1 MREKFAFLT
10 LFITVLLFGVVNG
23 GGIYEEMIVSPVWS
37 ASPPE
42 SLALIQPPDGLT
54 LTNFWIPFHIAA
66 NIFLI
71 IALVMNW
78 KVKKRRAYLL
88 VVLGLYAIIRAVT
101 FAYFAPEIMT
111 FQNTPAQGPFSPELA
126 AKAERWT
133 TLSWF
138 RTIGEIGI
146 NILLLLALIQPGF
159 QEKKKLKSK

>member
-23 GGIYEEMIVSPVWS
+23 GGLYEEMIVAPVWS

-78 KVKKRRAYLL
+78 KEKKRRTYLL

-101 FAYFAPEIMT
+101 FAYFAPEIMA
-111 FQNTPAQGPFSPELA
+111 FENTPAQGPFSPELA
-126 AKAERWT
+126 ARAELWT
-133 TLSWF
+133 MSWL

-146 NILLLLALIQPGF
+146 NILILLALIQPGF
-159 QEKKKLKSK
+159 QRGQRLISR

>member
-23 GGIYEEMIVSPVWS
+23 GGLYEEMIVAPVWS

-42 SLALIQPPDGLT
+42 SFALIQPPDGLA
-54 LTNFWIPFHIAA
+54 LINFWIPFHIAA

-71 IALVMNW
+71 IALIMNW
-78 KVKKRRAYLL
+78 KAKKRRTYLL
-88 VVLGLYAIIRAVT
+88 VVLGLYAIIRIVT
-101 FAYFAPEIMT
+101 FAYFAPEIT
-111 FQNTPAQGPFSPELA
+111 FFQNTPAEGPFSPELA
-126 AKAERWT
+126 ARAELWT
-133 TLSWF
+133 MLSWL

-159 QEKKKLKSK
+159 QRDTRLSSR